1 MKFNINLFQ
10 QCRSNNFHAFTLVE
24 LLLVMLIIAVVALLT
39 IPNFINNIDNE
50 RNEVIWN
57 KAYAMLEQS
66 FRLNMLEQGKGFS
79 ECDTSNT
86 TNQINCI
93 KNKFTSKLAI
103 FKDCP
108 VGTLIGKCWYGS
120 GTEQLISTNGT
131 TSFNSA
137 FVSNYGAG
145 FITIDGVLILIAA
158 SSTPKNC
165 SDSTAPCATITID
178 TNNNKTPNKY
188 TSDMYQAEIY
198 DTHIKMM
205 KYSEMGS
212 CE

>member
-1 MKFNINLFQ
+1 MKMNT
-10 QCRSNNFHAFTLVE
+10 NFLQECVVKGIRAFTLVE
-24 LLLVMLIIAVVALLT
+24 LLLVIVIIAVIAVLT
-39 IPNFINNIDNE
+39 IPNFIKNVDNQKSE
-50 RNEVIWN
+50 IVWN
-57 KAYAMLEQS
+57 KAYAMMEQS
-66 FRLNMLEQGKGFS
+66 FRLNMTEQGKGFS
-79 ECDTSNT
+79 ECNNSNT
-86 TNQINCI
+86 TYQINCI
-93 KNKFTSKLAI
+93 KNKFISKLAI

-108 VGTLIGKCWYGS
+108 VGTIVGNCWYGR
-120 GTEQLISTNGT
+120 GNEQLRSTNGT

-165 SDSTAPCATITID
+165 SDYTAPCATITVD
-178 TNNNKTPNKY
+178 TNNNKTPNEY